1 MMPGSCW
8 KLEECCKEQGQLAED
23 SKEGLDSKWG
33 VVPMMMMMMMDA
45 ELNLVSDSLNAELN
59 STVAN
64 VISEI
69 TKENDRMRQEFSTQ
83 LLTEVQS
90 LQRLKQL
97 REVLIWN

>member
-1 MMPGSCW
+1 
-8 KLEECCKEQGQLAED
+8 
-23 SKEGLDSKWG
+23 
-33 VVPMMMMMMMDA
+33 MMMMDA

-90 LQRLKQL
+90 LQRLK
-97 REVLIWN
+97 